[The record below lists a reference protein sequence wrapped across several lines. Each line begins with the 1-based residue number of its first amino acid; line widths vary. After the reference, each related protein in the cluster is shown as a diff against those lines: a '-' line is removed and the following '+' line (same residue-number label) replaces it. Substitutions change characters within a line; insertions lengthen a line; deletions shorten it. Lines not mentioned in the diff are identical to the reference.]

1 MADPSSIVLSAGVQ
15 SNLLSLQTTNDLF
28 TQINNRLSTG
38 KKVNSA
44 LDNATNFFLSN
55 AFKTSATTLQGLLD
69 NGITNSL
76 RTIDAANSGIT
87 AITALINQIK
97 ANLAQS
103 LQTTPTTAVYTGTVS
118 NLTTASSFTTTV
130 GKTITVS
137 DGVTTAT
144 YTTVGVATTVAQIVN
159 AINGTA
165 LETVKAEL
173 SGSGQIL
180 LEAQGATTIT
190 VGGTISAA
198 ELAQFGLVA
207 GVTAAGVLSATR
219 TTAAQQFDA
228 LRTQIDQLAADSG
241 YNGVSLLNG
250 GGLKVVFNQTATS
263 FQTIAGATD
272 TSTGLGVVASTGNFQ
287 TNFDI
292 NAAVTNATAALATL
306 QNQASTFASQVAIDQ
321 ARSDFTKAQI
331 NTLNTGANGLVV
343 SDPNADGASLLA
355 LQTRQQLGSTAL
367 SLAAQA
373 DRGVLRLFGG

>member
-1 MADPSSIVLSAGVQ
+1 MADPSSIVLSSGVQ
-15 SNLLSLQTTNDLF
+15 SNLLSLQSTNDLF
-28 TQINNRLSTG
+28 TQINTRLATG

-55 AFKTSATTLQGLLD
+55 AFKNSANILQSLLD

-87 AITALINQIK
+87 GITALINQIK
-97 ANLAQS
+97 ANLNQA
-103 LQTTPTTAVYTGTVS
+103 LGVTPTTAVTTGTVS
-118 NLTTASSFTTTV
+118 NLTTASSFATTAA
-130 GKTITVS
+130 KTITVS
-137 DGVTTAT
+137 DGVTTTTFTTAGAT
-144 YTTVGVATTVAQIVN
+144 TTVAQIIN
-159 AINGTA
+159 AINT
-165 LETVKAEL
+165 TPSQTIKAEL

-180 LEAQGATTIT
+180 LEAQGATSITI
-190 VGGTISAA
+190 GGTIAPA

-219 TTAAQQFDA
+219 TSFATQYNA

-250 GGLKVVFNQTATS
+250 GGLNVVYNQAGTS
-263 FQTIAGATD
+263 SLAIVGSTD
-272 TSTGLGVVASTGNFQ
+272 TSTGLGVVAATGNFQ

-292 NAAVTNATAALATL
+292 NAAVANATAALTTL
-306 QNQASTFASQVAIDQ
+306 QNQASTFASYVAVNQ

-343 SDPNADGASLLA
+343 SDANADGASLLA

>member
-1 MADPSSIVLSAGVQ
+1 MADPNSIVLSAGVQ
-15 SNLLSLQTTNDLF
+15 SNLLSLQNTNDLF
-28 TQINNRLSTG
+28 TQINTRLSTG

-44 LDNATNFFLSN
+44 LDNATNFFLSS
-55 AFKTSATTLQGLLD
+55 AFKASATTLQGLLD

-76 RTIDAANSGIT
+76 RTIDAANTGIT

-97 ANLAQS
+97 ANLNQA
-103 LQTTPTTAVYTGTVS
+103 LTTNNTTAVTTGTVS
-118 NLTTASSFTTTV
+118 NLTLASSFATTAA
-130 GKTITVS
+130 KTITVS

-144 YTTVGVATTVAQIVN
+144 YNTAGATTTVAQIVN
-159 AINGTA
+159 AINNTA
-165 LETVKAEL
+165 LETVKASL
-173 SGSGQIL
+173 NGSGQII

-190 VGGTISAA
+190 VGGTIAPA

-207 GVTAAGVLSATR
+207 GVTAAGVLSASR
-219 TTAAQQFDA
+219 TTSAQQFDA

-250 GGLKVVFNQTATS
+250 GGLKVVFNQTSTS
-263 FQTIAGATD
+263 FQQIAGSTD

-287 TNFDI
+287 TTFDI
-292 NAAVTNATAALATL
+292 NAALANATAALTTL
-306 QNQASTFASQVAIDQ
+306 QNQASTFASSLAVDQ

-343 SDPNADGASLLA
+343 SDPNSDGANLLA

-367 SLAAQA
+367 SLATQA